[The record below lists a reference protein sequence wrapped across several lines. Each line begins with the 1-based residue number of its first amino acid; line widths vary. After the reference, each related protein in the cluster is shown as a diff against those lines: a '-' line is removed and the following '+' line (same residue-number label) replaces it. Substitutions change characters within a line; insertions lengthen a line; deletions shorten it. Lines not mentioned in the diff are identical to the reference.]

1 MKIEEQLRQAHGMY
15 DPRFEHDAC
24 GVGFIANL
32 KGNRTHGIVAKGLE
46 ILENLEHRGAVGAD
60 PLTGDGA
67 GIVTQI
73 PDAFFRKECAALGIT
88 LPAPGDYGAGIVFL
102 PQDGASR
109 NQVKALFNKCAA
121 ELGLNVLG
129 WRTVPTDNSGIGET
143 AKSAE
148 PFMEQAFIGR
158 PVSAA
163 DELAFERKLFVL
175 RKYAKKTVLNSGIKG
190 SNIFFCLTLS
200 SRTIA
205 YKGMF
210 TTAQL
215 KQYYPDLQDT
225 AYESAL
231 ALVHS
236 RFSTNT
242 FPTWRLAHPFRYLAH
257 NGEINTLRG
266 NINWMKAREAVF
278 EADLF
283 TKDEIDKLVPIINE
297 KQSDSATLDNVV
309 ELLHLSGRSL
319 PHVMMMLIPEAWTT
333 DEEMDPKLRAFYEYH
348 ATLMEPWDGPAAVAF
363 TDGHIIGATLDRNGL
378 RPSRFMETDDGILV
392 MASEAGVLDY
402 PEEKITRK
410 GWLRP
415 GRMFLASVDEHR
427 IISNREIKE
436 KIAAEKPHEKWLE
449 DGKITLSQMR
459 DAKPEFKAER
469 ETLVQR
475 QAAFGITEED
485 IKVVIAPMANTGAEP
500 IGSMGAHTPLA
511 VLSSRPQMLF
521 SYFYQLF
528 AQVTNPPI
536 DPIRELNVMSL
547 VSFIGKVGQ
556 ILREPGRDNRVQVV
570 ELPHP
575 VLNNLQ
581 LEKLRQINVDGF
593 RAANIPITFD
603 AKGGPGSLEKALADV
618 CARAMQA
625 VERGDSIIVL
635 SDRTIGPEQAAI
647 PSLLAVAAVHHHL
660 IRAGGRTRCGIIIET
675 GEAFEVHH
683 FGLLLGYGASAVNPY
698 LAFETIEEMHRT
710 GTLDKGVT
718 PEAAEYNYMKGVDK
732 GLLKIISKMGI
743 STIQSYIGAQIFE
756 AVGLSEEFVEKYFT
770 GTPSRIGGI
779 GIEEVAQETLMKH
792 RYAWPDNVTGTR
804 RLALD
809 PGGFYNWRARGEDN
823 TYSPEMIQ
831 TLQKS
836 TRLGDY
842 PLFKKYT
849 AMVNGQNGAINTIRS
864 LVDFKAAAPV
874 PLEQVEPAENIVK
887 RFFTGAMSFGSIS
900 KEAHETI
907 AIAMNRIGAKSNCG
921 EGGEDPARFKP
932 LSNGDSARSAIKQVA
947 SGRFGVTSNYLVN
960 ADEIQIKM
968 AQGAKPGEGGQLP
981 GPKVDKVIAATRHST
996 PGVGLI
1002 SPPPHHDIYSIEDLA
1017 QLIFD
1022 LKNANANA
1030 RINVKLVSEAGVG
1043 TVAAGVAKG
1052 HSEAVLISG
1061 HDGGT
1066 GASPI
1071 SSIKRAGLPWELGV
1085 AETHQVLMRNNL
1097 RSRIVVQTDGRVL
1110 TGRDIAIATLLGA
1123 EEWGAATS
1131 ALVVSGC
1138 IMMRKCHLNNCPV
1151 GVATQDPDLRKNFTG
1166 KPEHV
1171 VNYFMFLAQE
1181 LRELMAQLGFRTVNE
1196 MVGRADMLKAKEGIT
1211 HWKAKHVKL
1220 DRILMKAESA
1230 GCASYCSDTQ
1240 DFGLDA
1246 ALDHQLIRQ
1255 AKPALDGKKPVSIS
1269 IGIRNVN
1276 RTFGAMLSAE
1286 ISRAYGEEGLPD
1298 NTIRIKASGS
1308 AGQSFGAFG
1317 ARGITLELEGE
1328 ANDYV
1333 GKGLSGARLI
1343 FYPPHKSV
1351 FNPHENI
1358 IVGNVAFYG
1367 ATKGEAYIRGR
1378 AGERFCVRNSGAD
1391 VVVEAVGDNGC
1402 EYMTGGRVVILGPI
1416 GKNFAAGMSGG
1427 IAYILDDSGMA
1438 RQRINTEMVALEK
1451 MDAADEAAVKGMIE
1465 RHLLFT
1471 GSFYGKK
1478 ALDGWDDLK
1487 TKVIKVMPVE
1497 YKRVLAE
1504 MAAEKTKKTAAGA
1517 RN

>member
-1 MKIEEQLRQAHGMY
+1 MKIEEKPRLENGMY
-15 DPRFEHDAC
+15 DPSFEHDAC

-32 KGNRTHGIVAKGLE
+32 KGTRTHDIVAKGLE

-60 PLTGDGA
+60 PLSGDGA

-73 PDAFFRKECAALGIT
+73 PDAFFRKECAKIGIP
-88 LPAPGDYGAGIVFL
+88 LPALGDYGAGIVFL
-102 PQDGASR
+102 PKDVKSR
-109 NQVKALFNKCAA
+109 NEVKTIFNKCAA
-121 ELGLNVLG
+121 ELSLKILG
-129 WRTVPTDNSGIGET
+129 WRPVPANNSGIGET
-143 AKSAE
+143 AKTAE
-148 PFMEQAFIGR
+148 PYMEQVFIER
-158 PVSAA
+158 PASAK
-163 DELAFERKLFVL
+163 DEMAFERRLFVL
-175 RKYAKKTVLNSGIKG
+175 RKYAKQAVLKSGIKG
-190 SNIFFCLTLS
+190 SDIFFCLTLS

-225 AYESAL
+225 SYESAL

-283 TKDEIDKLVPIINE
+283 TKDEIDKLVPIITE
-297 KQSDSATLDNVV
+297 GQSDSATLDNVV

-319 PHVMMMLIPEAWTT
+319 PHVMMMLIPEAWST
-333 DEEMDPKLRAFYEYH
+333 DQEMDPKLRAFYEYH

-402 PEEKITRK
+402 PAEKIIRK

-436 KIAAEKPHEKWLE
+436 KIAAAKPYEKWLE
-449 DGKITLSQMR
+449 EGKVTLGQMP
-459 DAKPEFKAER
+459 DVQLKYLPER
-469 ETLVQR
+469 ESLVQR
-475 QAAFGITEED
+475 QAAFGITAED
-485 IKVVIAPMANTGAEP
+485 IKVIIAPMANTGAEP

-511 VLSSRPQMLF
+511 VLSSRPQSLF
-521 SYFYQLF
+521 NYFYQLF

-547 VSFIGKVGQ
+547 ISFIGKVGQ
-556 ILREPGRDNRVQVV
+556 ILREPGDKNRVQVV

-575 VLNNLQ
+575 VLNNGQ
-581 LEKLRQINVDGF
+581 LEKLRRIEVEGF
-593 RAANIPITFD
+593 RAASISITFD
-603 AKGGPGSLEKALADV
+603 ATGGAGALEKALAAV
-618 CARAMQA
+618 CASA
-625 VERGDSIIVL
+625 VEAVNRGDSVIIL
-635 SDRTIGPEQAAI
+635 SDRNIGPVRAAI
-647 PSLLAVAAVHHHL
+647 PSLLAVAAVHHHM

-683 FGLLLGYGASAVNPY
+683 FALLLGYGASAVNPY

-710 GTLDKGVT
+710 GQLDKGVT
-718 PEAAEYNYMKGVDK
+718 AEVAEYNFMKGVDK

-756 AVGLSEEFVEKYFT
+756 AVGLSEEFVAKYFT

-779 GIEEVAQETLMKH
+779 GVEEVREETLMKH
-792 RYAWPDNVTGTR
+792 RYAWPDNAPGR
-804 RLALD
+804 RIALD
-809 PGGFYNWRARGEDN
+809 PGGFYNWRARGEKN

-831 TLQKS
+831 TLQQS
-836 TRLGDY
+836 ARLGDY
-842 PLFKKYT
+842 GLFKKYT
-849 AMVNGQNGAINTIRS
+849 AMVDGQNGELNTIRS
-864 LVDFKAAAPV
+864 LLDFAPAAAV
-874 PLEQVEPAENIVK
+874 PLDEVEPAEAIVK

-921 EGGEDPARFKP
+921 EGGEDPARYKP
-932 LSNGDSARSAIKQVA
+932 RPNGDSVRSAIKQVA

-981 GPKVDKVIAATRHST
+981 GPKVDKVIAAVRHST

-1022 LKNANANA
+1022 LKNANVKA

-1052 HSEAVLISG
+1052 HAEAVLISG

-1085 AETHQVLMRNNL
+1085 AETHQVLMWNNL

-1171 VNYFMFLAQE
+1171 INYFMFLARE
-1181 LRELMAQLGFRTVNE
+1181 LRELMARLGFRTVNE
-1196 MVGRADMLKAKEGIT
+1196 MVGRADMLKAKEGII

-1230 GCASYCSDTQ
+1230 GCAPYHRDEQ
-1240 DFGLDA
+1240 DFGLKTV
-1246 ALDHQLIRQ
+1246 LDHALIRQ
-1255 AKPALDGKKPVSIS
+1255 SKPALDGKEKTAITT
-1269 IGIRNVN
+1269 GIRNVN
-1276 RTFGAMLSAE
+1276 RAFGAMLSAE
-1286 ISRAYGEEGLPD
+1286 ISRKYGEDGLPD
-1298 NTIRIKASGS
+1298 NTIHIKATGS

-1328 ANDYV
+1328 ANDYL
-1333 GKGLSGARLI
+1333 GKGLSGARLVV
-1343 FYPPHKSV
+1343 YPPRNAV
-1351 FNPHENI
+1351 FNPHDNI
-1358 IVGNVAFYG
+1358 VVGNVAFYG

-1378 AGERFCVRNSGAD
+1378 AGERFCVRNSGAN

-1402 EYMTGGRVVILGPI
+1402 EYMTGGHVVILGPI

-1427 IAYILDDSGMA
+1427 IAYILDDSDMA
-1438 RQRINTEMVALEK
+1438 RQRINMEMVALEK
-1451 MDAADEAAVKGMIE
+1451 MDAADEARVKEMVE
-1465 RHLLFT
+1465 RHHAYT
-1471 GSFYGKK
+1471 GSAYAKK
-1478 ALDGWDDLK
+1478 ALAEWASLK
-1487 TKVIKVMPVE
+1487 AKFIKVMPLE
-1497 YKRVLAE
+1497 YKRALAE
-1504 MAAEKTKKTAAGA
+1504 IAAEKLTVAAVGA
-1517 RN
+1517 RS